1 MTADDVTV
9 DAASP
14 LVRRNIR
21 LLSGFSFCNDFRI
34 YAPIMVVYFA
44 QVTGS
49 LALATLLFSIAK
61 IAWSAFEIPTGVFSD
76 FLGRKLTIVLG
87 QAASVGSIAL
97 YAFGHD
103 FAMLAAGAVMEG
115 LAFSLF
121 SGNNDAFLYD
131 TLKSERIEAQFAE
144 WQGRVSAMF
153 QLALA
158 VSAAVAAVGLG
169 WLSLRWM
176 FVLTLGPA
184 AAGLVF
190 AALLDEPR
198 RHSDAIPTNV
208 FAHLR
213 EAVAAFGRDAR
224 LRQLSLASM
233 LAFALGEAKH
243 MFHPV
248 FFALFWPAWALGV
261 AGVAVHALAS
271 FGFRIGGWAVRRFGE
286 LRVLL
291 GGSGASIAIGV
302 GAVLVPTVASPGI
315 VALSS
320 IFFGPANVAQSSLMQ
335 RAFTDAQ
342 RATMASLISLG
353 GNLLFAVAV
362 FAIGAAADRIGARFA
377 LLGAEILT
385 IPVTLM
391 YWRLYR
397 SA

>member
-1 MTADDVTV
+1 MTPDVT
-9 DAASP
+9 P
-14 LVRRNIR
+14 QVRRNIR
-21 LLSGFSFCNDFRI
+21 LLSAFSFCNDFRV

-61 IAWSAFEIPTGVFSD
+61 IAWSAFEVPTGVFSD
-76 FLGRKLTIVLG
+76 FVGRKLTIMLG
-87 QAASVGSIAL
+87 QVASVASIAL

-103 FAMLAAGAVMEG
+103 FPMLAAGAVMEG

-131 TLKSERIEAQFAE
+131 TLKSESVEAQFPE

-158 VSAAVAAVGLG
+158 VSAAIAAAALG

-176 FVLTLGPA
+176 FVLTLPVA
-184 AAGLVF
+184 AAGFVF
-190 AALLDEPR
+190 AALLTEPK
-198 RHSDAIPTNV
+198 RHSDAIPTNI

-213 EAVAAFGRDAR
+213 EAVAGFARDVK
-224 LRQLSLASM
+224 LRELSFASV
-233 LAFALGEAKH
+233 LGFALGESKH

-248 FFALFWPAWALGV
+248 FFALFWPPWALGA
-261 AGVAVHALAS
+261 AGVAVHGLAS
-271 FGFRIGGWAVRRFGE
+271 LGFRIGGPLVKRFGE

-291 GGSGASIAIGV
+291 GCNFTSILVGA

-315 VALSS
+315 ISLSS
-320 IFFGPANVAQSSLMQ
+320 VLFGPAMVAQSSLMQ
-335 RAFTDAQ
+335 KAFTDAQ

-353 GNLLFAVAV
+353 GNILFAAVV
-362 FAIGAAADRIGARFA
+362 FAIGAVADRIGARFA

-385 IPVTLM
+385 IPVSLL

-397 SA
+397 AA